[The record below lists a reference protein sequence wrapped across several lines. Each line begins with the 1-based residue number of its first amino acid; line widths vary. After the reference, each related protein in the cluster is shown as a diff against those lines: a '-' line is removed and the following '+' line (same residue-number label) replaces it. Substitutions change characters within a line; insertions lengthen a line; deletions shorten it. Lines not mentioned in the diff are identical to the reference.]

1 MRQVKNPIAAG
12 ANAALQRT
20 SKASTDRYRIHVI
33 DRAAQILDCFGFD
46 HQELSVSE
54 IGAKTGLHRST
65 AHRILMALE
74 YNDLI
79 HQNPDTGKYHLGIK
93 LFKLG
98 HQAVSQ
104 LDLREICRPF
114 LNRLMND
121 TKETVHLAVLDEDQV
136 LYLDKVEGPHALRM
150 PSRVGRHIP
159 TYCTSLG
166 KAMLSTLEDQEVKK
180 ILGRQVLKPCTVNT
194 VKNVAQL
201 LADLKTVRKRGY
213 AVDNEEIELGLR
225 CVGAP
230 IKDYTGAMVGAISV
244 AAPSA
249 RLSGQKIP
257 SVGRLVMAT
266 AEEMSEK
273 LGYEKLKKAKALRPD
288 AARRDTIKN
297 WRKDADRNRAGRKIR
312 QSERSEASLSRVR

>member
-1 MRQVKNPIAAG
+1 MRQVKKPVAIMV
-12 ANAALQRT
+12 NAKLQRT
-20 SKASTDRYRIHVI
+20 SKAPVERYRIHVI

-79 HQNPDTGKYHLGIK
+79 KQNPSTGKYHLGIK

-104 LDLREICRPF
+104 LNLREICRPF
-114 LNRLMND
+114 LSRLMND
-121 TKETVHLAVLDEDQV
+121 TKETIHLAVLDDDQV

-150 PSRVGRHIP
+150 PSRVGRYIP

-166 KAMLSTLEDQEVKK
+166 KAMLSCLDDQEVKS
-180 ILGRQVLKPCTVNT
+180 ILRKQTLKPHTENT
-194 VKNVAQL
+194 VKNINQL
-201 LADLKTVRKRGY
+201 LADLGSVRKRGY
-213 AVDNEEIELGLR
+213 AVDNEEIEIGLR

-230 IKDYTGAMVGAISV
+230 LRDYTGGMVGAISV

-249 RLSGQKIP
+249 RLSEKNTPVI
-257 SVGRLVMAT
+257 GRMVIAI
-266 AEEMSEK
+266 AAGISQK
-273 LGYEKLKKAKALRPD
+273 LGFEKPKTAQA
-288 AARRDTIKN
+288 
-297 WRKDADRNRAGRKIR
+297 
-312 QSERSEASLSRVR
+312 Q

>member
-1 MRQVKNPIAAG
+1 MRQVKKTLPVETIATH
-12 ANAALQRT
+12 QRK
-20 SKASTDRYRIHVI
+20 SKAPAERYRIHVI
-33 DRAAQILDCFGFD
+33 DRAAQILDTFGFD

-79 HQNPDTGKYHLGIK
+79 KQNPDTGKYHLGIK

-98 HQAVSQ
+98 YQAVSQ
-104 LDLREICRPF
+104 LNLREICRPF
-114 LNRLMND
+114 LTRIMNE
-121 TKETVHLAVLDEDQV
+121 TQETVHLAVLDDDQV

-166 KAMLSTLEDQEVKK
+166 KAMLSCLDDQEVRN
-180 ILGRQVLKPCTVNT
+180 IFRSRVLRPYTVNT
-194 VKNVAQL
+194 VKTLDRL
-201 LADLKTVRKRGY
+201 LTDLRVIRSRGY
-213 AVDNEEIELGLR
+213 SVDNEEIEIGLR

-230 IKDYTGAMVGAISV
+230 IRDHTGAMVGAIST

-249 RLSGQKIP
+249 RLAAQKIP
-257 SVGRLVMAT
+257 GVGKFVMAVA
-266 AEEMSEK
+266 AEISEQ
-273 LGYEKLKKAKALRPD
+273 LGYEKPTKAKA
-288 AARRDTIKN
+288 
-297 WRKDADRNRAGRKIR
+297 
-312 QSERSEASLSRVR
+312 Q

>member
-1 MRQVKNPIAAG
+1 MRQVKKPVAVGVNG
-12 ANAALQRT
+12 KLQRT
-20 SKASTDRYRIHVI
+20 SKAPVERYRIHVI

-79 HQNPDTGKYHLGIK
+79 KQNPSTGKYHLGIK

-104 LDLREICRPF
+104 LNLREICRPF
-114 LNRLMND
+114 LSRLMND
-121 TKETVHLAVLDEDQV
+121 TKETIHLAVLDDDQV

-150 PSRVGRHIP
+150 PSRVGRYIP

-166 KAMLSTLEDQEVKK
+166 KAMLSCLDDQEVKS
-180 ILGRQVLKPCTVNT
+180 ILRRQTLKPHTENT
-194 VKNVAQL
+194 VKNIDQL
-201 LADLKTVRKRGY
+201 LADLRLVRKRGY
-213 AVDNEEIELGLR
+213 AVDNEEIEIGLR

-230 IKDYTGAMVGAISV
+230 IRDYTGGMVGAMSV

-249 RLSGQKIP
+249 RLSEKNTPVI
-257 SVGRLVMAT
+257 GRMVIAIA
-266 AEEMSEK
+266 AEISEK
-273 LGYEKLKKAKALRPD
+273 LGFEKPKTAQA
-288 AARRDTIKN
+288 
-297 WRKDADRNRAGRKIR
+297 
-312 QSERSEASLSRVR
+312 Q

>member
-1 MRQVKNPIAAG
+1 MRQVKKPVAVVV
-12 ANAALQRT
+12 NAKLQRT
-20 SKASTDRYRIHVI
+20 SKAPVERYRIHVI

-54 IGAKTGLHRST
+54 IGFKTGLHRST

-79 HQNPDTGKYHLGIK
+79 KQNPSTGKYHLGIK

-104 LDLREICRPF
+104 LNLREICRPF
-114 LNRLMND
+114 LSRLMND
-121 TKETVHLAVLDEDQV
+121 TKETIHLAVLDDDQV

-166 KAMLSTLEDQEVKK
+166 KAMLSCLDDQEVKS
-180 ILGRQVLKPCTVNT
+180 ILRRQTLKPHTENT
-194 VKNVAQL
+194 AKNINQL
-201 LADLKTVRKRGY
+201 LADLRSVRKRGY
-213 AVDNEEIELGLR
+213 AVDNEEIEIGLR

-230 IKDYTGAMVGAISV
+230 LRDYTGGMVGAISV

-249 RLSGQKIP
+249 RLSEKNTPVI
-257 SVGRLVMAT
+257 GRMVIAI
-266 AEEMSEK
+266 AAGISEK
-273 LGYEKLKKAKALRPD
+273 LGFEKPKTAQA
-288 AARRDTIKN
+288 
-297 WRKDADRNRAGRKIR
+297 
-312 QSERSEASLSRVR
+312 Q

>member
-1 MRQVKNPIAAG
+1 MRQVKKPVAVVV
-12 ANAALQRT
+12 NAKLQR
-20 SKASTDRYRIHVI
+20 SKAPVERYRIHVI

-54 IGAKTGLHRST
+54 IGFKTGLHRST

-79 HQNPDTGKYHLGIK
+79 KQNPSTGKYHLGIK

-104 LDLREICRPF
+104 LNLRETCRPF
-114 LNRLMND
+114 LSRLMND
-121 TKETVHLAVLDEDQV
+121 TKETIHLAVLDDDQV

-166 KAMLSTLEDQEVKK
+166 KAMLSCLDDQEVKS
-180 ILGRQVLKPCTVNT
+180 ILRRQTLKPHTENT
-194 VKNVAQL
+194 VKNINQL
-201 LADLKTVRKRGY
+201 LADLRSVRKRGY
-213 AVDNEEIELGLR
+213 AVDNEEIEIGLR

-230 IKDYTGAMVGAISV
+230 LRDYTGGMVGAISV

-249 RLSGQKIP
+249 RLSEKNTPVI
-257 SVGRLVMAT
+257 GRMVIAI
-266 AEEMSEK
+266 AAGISEK
-273 LGYEKLKKAKALRPD
+273 LGFEKPKTAQA
-288 AARRDTIKN
+288 
-297 WRKDADRNRAGRKIR
+297 
-312 QSERSEASLSRVR
+312 Q

>member
-1 MRQVKNPIAAG
+1 MRQVKNPIAG
-12 ANAALQRT
+12 GTNTALQRP
-20 SKASTDRYRIHVI
+20 SKPLSDRYRIHVI
-33 DRAAQILDCFGFD
+33 DRAAQILDSFGFD

-79 HQNPDTGKYHLGIK
+79 KQNPDTGKYHLGIK

-104 LDLREICRPF
+104 LNLREICRPF
-114 LNRLMND
+114 LSRLMN
-121 TKETVHLAVLDEDQV
+121 ETQETIHLAVLDDDQV

-166 KAMLSTLEDQEVKK
+166 KAMLSCLDDHEVKN
-180 ILGRQVLKPCTVNT
+180 IFRNRVLRSYTVNT
-194 VKNVAQL
+194 VKTLDRL
-201 LADLKTVRKRGY
+201 LTDLRVIRRRGY
-213 AVDNEEIELGLR
+213 SVDNEEIEIGLR

-230 IKDYTGAMVGAISV
+230 IKDHTGAMVGAIST

-249 RLSGQKIP
+249 RLAAQKIP
-257 SVGRLVMAT
+257 GVGRLVMAVA
-266 AEEMSEK
+266 AEISEQ
-273 LGYEKLKKAKALRPD
+273 LGYEKPTKAKA
-288 AARRDTIKN
+288 
-297 WRKDADRNRAGRKIR
+297 
-312 QSERSEASLSRVR
+312 Q

>member
-1 MRQVKNPIAAG
+1 MRQVTKPIAVS
-12 ANAALQRT
+12 ANVALQRT
-20 SKASTDRYRIHVI
+20 SNAPSDRYRIQVI

-54 IGAKTGLHRST
+54 IGAKTELHRST

-79 HQNPDTGKYHLGIK
+79 QQNPDNGKYRLGIK
-93 LFKLG
+93 LFRLG
-98 HQAVSQ
+98 HQAVSH

-114 LNRLMND
+114 LARIMNE
-121 TKETVHLAVLDEDQV
+121 TKETVHLAVLDENQV

-166 KAMLSTLEDQEVKK
+166 KAMLSCLDEQEVKG
-180 ILGRQVLKPCTVNT
+180 ILDKQPFTAYTANT
-194 VKNVAQL
+194 VKNVEQL
-201 LADLKTVRKRGY
+201 LADVRAVHKRGY
-213 AVDNEEIELGLR
+213 AVDNEEIEIGLR

-230 IKDYTGAMVGAISV
+230 IRDHTGAMVGAISA

-249 RLSGQKIP
+249 RLAEKKIP
-257 SVGRLVMAT
+257 RVGRLVMAV
-266 AEEMSEK
+266 AEEISEQ
-273 LGYEKLKKAKALRPD
+273 LGYEKTVKAKA
-288 AARRDTIKN
+288 
-297 WRKDADRNRAGRKIR
+297 
-312 QSERSEASLSRVR
+312 Q

>member
-1 MRQVKNPIAAG
+1 MRQVKKPVAVMV
-12 ANAALQRT
+12 NAKLQRT
-20 SKASTDRYRIHVI
+20 SKAPVERYRIHVI

-79 HQNPDTGKYHLGIK
+79 KQNPSTGEYHLGIK

-104 LDLREICRPF
+104 LNLREICRPF
-114 LNRLMND
+114 LSRLMND
-121 TKETVHLAVLDEDQV
+121 TKETIHLAVLDDDQV

-150 PSRVGRHIP
+150 PSRVGRYIP

-166 KAMLSTLEDQEVKK
+166 KAMLSCLDDQEVKS
-180 ILGRQVLKPCTVNT
+180 ILRRQTLKPHTENT
-194 VKNVAQL
+194 VKNINQL
-201 LADLKTVRKRGY
+201 LADLGSVRKRGY
-213 AVDNEEIELGLR
+213 AVDNEEIEIGLR

-230 IKDYTGAMVGAISV
+230 LRDYTGGMVGAISV

-249 RLSGQKIP
+249 RLSEKNTPVI
-257 SVGRLVMAT
+257 GRMVIAI
-266 AEEMSEK
+266 AAGISEK
-273 LGYEKLKKAKALRPD
+273 LGFEKPKTAQA
-288 AARRDTIKN
+288 
-297 WRKDADRNRAGRKIR
+297 
-312 QSERSEASLSRVR
+312 Q

>member
-1 MRQVKNPIAAG
+1 MRQVKKPVAVMV
-12 ANAALQRT
+12 NAKLQRT
-20 SKASTDRYRIHVI
+20 SKAPVERYRIHVI

-79 HQNPDTGKYHLGIK
+79 KQNPSTGKYHLGIK

-104 LDLREICRPF
+104 LNLREICRPF
-114 LNRLMND
+114 LSRLMND
-121 TKETVHLAVLDEDQV
+121 TKETIHLAVLDDDQV

-150 PSRVGRHIP
+150 PSRVGRYIP

-166 KAMLSTLEDQEVKK
+166 KAMLSCLDDQEVKS
-180 ILGRQVLKPCTVNT
+180 ILRRQTLKPHTENT
-194 VKNVAQL
+194 VKNINQL
-201 LADLKTVRKRGY
+201 LADLRSVRKRGY
-213 AVDNEEIELGLR
+213 AVDNEEIEIGLR

-230 IKDYTGAMVGAISV
+230 LRDYTGGMVGAISV

-249 RLSGQKIP
+249 RLSEKNTPVI
-257 SVGRLVMAT
+257 GRMVIAI
-266 AEEMSEK
+266 AAGISEK
-273 LGYEKLKKAKALRPD
+273 LGFEKPKTAQA
-288 AARRDTIKN
+288 
-297 WRKDADRNRAGRKIR
+297 
-312 QSERSEASLSRVR
+312 Q

>member
-1 MRQVKNPIAAG
+1 MRQVKKPVAVVV
-12 ANAALQRT
+12 NAKLQRT
-20 SKASTDRYRIHVI
+20 SKAPVERYRIHVI

-79 HQNPDTGKYHLGIK
+79 KQNPSTGKYHLGIK

-104 LDLREICRPF
+104 LNLREICRPF
-114 LNRLMND
+114 LSRLMND
-121 TKETVHLAVLDEDQV
+121 TKETIHLAVLDDDQV

-150 PSRVGRHIP
+150 PSRVGRYIP

-166 KAMLSTLEDQEVKK
+166 KAMLSCLDDQEVKS
-180 ILGRQVLKPCTVNT
+180 ILRRQTLKPHTENT
-194 VKNVAQL
+194 VKNINQL
-201 LADLKTVRKRGY
+201 LADLRSVRKRGY
-213 AVDNEEIELGLR
+213 AVDNEEIEIGLR

-230 IKDYTGAMVGAISV
+230 LRDYTGGMVGAISV

-249 RLSGQKIP
+249 RLSEKNTP
-257 SVGRLVMAT
+257 VTGRMIIAIAAEISEQLGFERPKT
-266 AEEMSEK
+266 AQ
-273 LGYEKLKKAKALRPD
+273 A
-288 AARRDTIKN
+288 
-297 WRKDADRNRAGRKIR
+297 
-312 QSERSEASLSRVR
+312 Q

>member
-1 MRQVKNPIAAG
+1 MRPVKKPVAVVV
-12 ANAALQRT
+12 NAKLQRT
-20 SKASTDRYRIHVI
+20 SKAPVERYRIHVI

-79 HQNPDTGKYHLGIK
+79 KQNPSTGKYHLGIK

-104 LDLREICRPF
+104 LNLREICRPF
-114 LNRLMND
+114 LSRLMND
-121 TKETVHLAVLDEDQV
+121 TKETIHLAVLDDDQV

-166 KAMLSTLEDQEVKK
+166 KAMLSCLDDQEVKS
-180 ILGRQVLKPCTVNT
+180 ILRRQTLKPHTENT
-194 VKNVAQL
+194 VKNIINCWPIWARSANAATPWIMKRSR
-201 LADLKTVRKRGY
+201 LA
-213 AVDNEEIELGLR
+213 
-225 CVGAP
+225 C
-230 IKDYTGAMVGAISV
+230 
-244 AAPSA
+244 AAWA
-249 RLSGQKIP
+249 HLSKITP
-257 SVGRLVMAT
+257 A
-266 AEEMSEK
+266 AWSEP
-273 LGYEKLKKAKALRPD
+273 LA
-288 AARRDTIKN
+288 
-297 WRKDADRNRAGRKIR
+297 
-312 QSERSEASLSRVR
+312 

>member
-1 MRQVKNPIAAG
+1 MRQVKKTLPVEAIETH
-12 ANAALQRT
+12 QR
-20 SKASTDRYRIHVI
+20 KAKAPAERYRIHVI
-33 DRAAQILDCFGFD
+33 DRAAQILDSFGFD

-79 HQNPDTGKYHLGIK
+79 KQNPDTGKYHLGIK

-104 LDLREICRPF
+104 LNLREICRPF
-114 LNRLMND
+114 LMRIMNE
-121 TKETVHLAVLDEDQV
+121 TQETVHLAVLDDDQV

-150 PSRVGRHIP
+150 PSRVGRRIP

-166 KAMLSTLEDQEVKK
+166 KAMLSCLDDHEVKN
-180 ILGRQVLKPCTVNT
+180 IFRNRVLRSYTVNT
-194 VKNVAQL
+194 VKTLDRL
-201 LADLKTVRKRGY
+201 LTDLRVIRRRGY
-213 AVDNEEIELGLR
+213 SVDNEEIEIGLR

-230 IKDYTGAMVGAISV
+230 IKDHTGAMVGAIST

-249 RLSGQKIP
+249 RLAAQKIP
-257 SVGRLVMAT
+257 GVGRLVMAVA
-266 AEEMSEK
+266 AEISEQ
-273 LGYEKLKKAKALRPD
+273 LGYEKPTKAKA
-288 AARRDTIKN
+288 
-297 WRKDADRNRAGRKIR
+297 
-312 QSERSEASLSRVR
+312 Q

>member
-1 MRQVKNPIAAG
+1 MRPVKKPVAVMV
-12 ANAALQRT
+12 NAKLQRT
-20 SKASTDRYRIHVI
+20 SKAPVERYRIHVI

-79 HQNPDTGKYHLGIK
+79 KQNPSTGKYHLGIK

-104 LDLREICRPF
+104 LNLREICRPF
-114 LNRLMND
+114 LSRLMND
-121 TKETVHLAVLDEDQV
+121 TKETIHLAVLDDDQV

-166 KAMLSTLEDQEVKK
+166 KAMLSCLDDQEVKS
-180 ILGRQVLKPCTVNT
+180 ILRRQTLKPHTENT
-194 VKNVAQL
+194 VKNINQL
-201 LADLKTVRKRGY
+201 LADLRSVRKRGY
-213 AVDNEEIELGLR
+213 AVDNEEIEIGLR

-230 IKDYTGAMVGAISV
+230 LRDYTGGMVGAISV

-249 RLSGQKIP
+249 RLSEKNTP
-257 SVGRLVMAT
+257 VTGRMIIAIAAEISEQLGFERPKT
-266 AEEMSEK
+266 AQ
-273 LGYEKLKKAKALRPD
+273 A
-288 AARRDTIKN
+288 
-297 WRKDADRNRAGRKIR
+297 
-312 QSERSEASLSRVR
+312 Q

>member
-1 MRQVKNPIAAG
+1 MRPVKKPVVVVV
-12 ANAALQRT
+12 NAKLQRT
-20 SKASTDRYRIHVI
+20 SKAPVERYRIHVI

-79 HQNPDTGKYHLGIK
+79 KQNPSTGKYHLGIK

-104 LDLREICRPF
+104 LNLREICRPF
-114 LNRLMND
+114 LSRLMNN
-121 TKETVHLAVLDEDQV
+121 TKETIHLAVLDDDQV

-166 KAMLSTLEDQEVKK
+166 KAMLSCLDDQEVKS
-180 ILGRQVLKPCTVNT
+180 ILRRQTLKPHTENT
-194 VKNVAQL
+194 VKNIHQL
-201 LADLKTVRKRGY
+201 LADLGSVRKRGY
-213 AVDNEEIELGLR
+213 AVDNEEIEIGLR

-230 IKDYTGAMVGAISV
+230 LRDYTGGMVGAISV

-249 RLSGQKIP
+249 RLSEKNTPVI
-257 SVGRLVMAT
+257 GRMVIAIAAGISETLGFEKPKT
-266 AEEMSEK
+266 AQ
-273 LGYEKLKKAKALRPD
+273 A
-288 AARRDTIKN
+288 
-297 WRKDADRNRAGRKIR
+297 
-312 QSERSEASLSRVR
+312 Q

>member
-1 MRQVKNPIAAG
+1 MRQVKKPVAVMV
-12 ANAALQRT
+12 NAKVQRT
-20 SKASTDRYRIHVI
+20 SKAPVERYRIHVI

-79 HQNPDTGKYHLGIK
+79 KQNPSTGKYHLGIK

-104 LDLREICRPF
+104 LNLREICRPF
-114 LNRLMND
+114 LSRLMND
-121 TKETVHLAVLDEDQV
+121 TKETIHLAVLDDDQV

-166 KAMLSTLEDQEVKK
+166 KAMLSCLDDQEVKS
-180 ILGRQVLKPCTVNT
+180 ILRRQTLKPHTENT
-194 VKNVAQL
+194 VKNINQL
-201 LADLKTVRKRGY
+201 LADLGSVRKRGY
-213 AVDNEEIELGLR
+213 AVDNEEIEIGLR

-230 IKDYTGAMVGAISV
+230 LRDYTGGMVGAISV

-249 RLSGQKIP
+249 RLSEKNTPVI
-257 SVGRLVMAT
+257 GRMVIAI
-266 AEEMSEK
+266 AAGISEK
-273 LGYEKLKKAKALRPD
+273 LGFEKPKTAQA
-288 AARRDTIKN
+288 
-297 WRKDADRNRAGRKIR
+297 
-312 QSERSEASLSRVR
+312 Q

>member
-1 MRQVKNPIAAG
+1 MRQIKKPLAVVVKPR
-12 ANAALQRT
+12 LQRT
-20 SKASTDRYRIHVI
+20 SDRYRIHVI

-79 HQNPDTGKYHLGIK
+79 KQDPDTSKYHLGIK

-104 LDLREICRPF
+104 LNLREICRPF
-114 LNRLMND
+114 LSRLMND
-121 TKETVHLAVLDEDQV
+121 TRETIHLAVLDDDQV

-166 KAMLSTLEDQEVKK
+166 KAMLSCLDDQEIKG
-180 ILGRQVLKPCTVNT
+180 ILRRQTLKPLTKNT
-194 VKNVAQL
+194 VKNIDQL
-201 LADLKTVRKRGY
+201 LADLRSVRKRGY
-213 AVDNEEIELGLR
+213 AVDNEEIEIGLR

-230 IKDYTGAMVGAISV
+230 LRDYTGGMVGAISV

-249 RLSGQKIP
+249 RLSEKNTPVI
-257 SVGRLVMAT
+257 GRIILAIA
-266 AEEMSEK
+266 AEISEK
-273 LGYEKLKKAKALRPD
+273 LGFEKPKTAQA
-288 AARRDTIKN
+288 
-297 WRKDADRNRAGRKIR
+297 
-312 QSERSEASLSRVR
+312 Q

>member
-1 MRQVKNPIAAG
+1 MRQVKKTLPVEGTATH
-12 ANAALQRT
+12 QR
-20 SKASTDRYRIHVI
+20 KAKAPAERYRIHVI
-33 DRAAQILDCFGFD
+33 DRAAQILDTFGFD

-79 HQNPDTGKYHLGIK
+79 KQNPDTGKYHLGIK

-104 LDLREICRPF
+104 LSLREICRPF
-114 LNRLMND
+114 LMRIMNE
-121 TKETVHLAVLDEDQV
+121 TQETVHLAVLDDDQV

-166 KAMLSTLEDQEVKK
+166 KAMLSCLDDHEVKN
-180 ILGRQVLKPCTVNT
+180 IFRSRVLRSYTVNT
-194 VKNVAQL
+194 VKTLDRL
-201 LADLKTVRKRGY
+201 LTELRVIRRRGY
-213 AVDNEEIELGLR
+213 SVDNEEIEIGLR

-230 IKDYTGAMVGAISV
+230 LKDHTGGMVGAIST

-249 RLSGQKIP
+249 RLVAQKIP
-257 SVGRLVMAT
+257 SVGRLVMAVA
-266 AEEMSEK
+266 AEISEQ
-273 LGYEKLKKAKALRPD
+273 LGYEKPTKAKA
-288 AARRDTIKN
+288 
-297 WRKDADRNRAGRKIR
+297 
-312 QSERSEASLSRVR
+312 Q

>member
-1 MRQVKNPIAAG
+1 MRQVKKPVAVVV
-12 ANAALQRT
+12 NAKLQRM
-20 SKASTDRYRIHVI
+20 SKAPVERYRIHVI

-79 HQNPDTGKYHLGIK
+79 KQNPSTGKYHLGIK

-104 LDLREICRPF
+104 LNLREICRPF
-114 LNRLMND
+114 LSRLMND
-121 TKETVHLAVLDEDQV
+121 TKETIHLAVLDDDQV

-166 KAMLSTLEDQEVKK
+166 KAMLSCLDDQEVKS
-180 ILGRQVLKPCTVNT
+180 ILRRQTLKPHTENT
-194 VKNVAQL
+194 VKNINQL
-201 LADLKTVRKRGY
+201 LADLRSVRKRGY
-213 AVDNEEIELGLR
+213 AVDNEEIEIGLR

-230 IKDYTGAMVGAISV
+230 LRDYTGGMVGAISV

-249 RLSGQKIP
+249 RLSEKNTPVI
-257 SVGRLVMAT
+257 GRMVIAI
-266 AEEMSEK
+266 AAGISEK
-273 LGYEKLKKAKALRPD
+273 LGFEKPKTAQA
-288 AARRDTIKN
+288 
-297 WRKDADRNRAGRKIR
+297 
-312 QSERSEASLSRVR
+312 Q

>member
-1 MRQVKNPIAAG
+1 MRQVKKPVAVMV
-12 ANAALQRT
+12 NAKLQRT
-20 SKASTDRYRIHVI
+20 SKAPVERYRIHVI

-79 HQNPDTGKYHLGIK
+79 KQNPSTGKYHLGIK

-104 LDLREICRPF
+104 LNLREICRPF
-114 LNRLMND
+114 LSRLMND
-121 TKETVHLAVLDEDQV
+121 TKETIHLAVLDDDQV

-150 PSRVGRHIP
+150 PSRVGRYIP

-166 KAMLSTLEDQEVKK
+166 KAMLSCLDDQEVKS
-180 ILGRQVLKPCTVNT
+180 ILRRQTLKPHTENT
-194 VKNVAQL
+194 VKNVNQL
-201 LADLKTVRKRGY
+201 LADLGSVRKRGY
-213 AVDNEEIELGLR
+213 AVDNEEIEIGLR

-230 IKDYTGAMVGAISV
+230 LRDYTGGMVGAISV

-249 RLSGQKIP
+249 RLSEKNTPVI
-257 SVGRLVMAT
+257 GRMVIAI
-266 AEEMSEK
+266 AAGISQK
-273 LGYEKLKKAKALRPD
+273 LGFEKPKTAQA
-288 AARRDTIKN
+288 
-297 WRKDADRNRAGRKIR
+297 
-312 QSERSEASLSRVR
+312 Q

>member
-1 MRQVKNPIAAG
+1 MG
-12 ANAALQRT
+12 TNAALQRSPKT
-20 SKASTDRYRIHVI
+20 LSDRYRIHVI

-54 IGAKTGLHRST
+54 IGAKTHLHRST

-79 HQNPDTGKYHLGIK
+79 QQNPESGKYRLGMK

-98 HQAVSQ
+98 HQVVSH
-104 LDLREICRPF
+104 LNLREICRPF
-114 LNRLMND
+114 LTRIMSE

-166 KAMLSTLEDQEVKK
+166 KAMLSCLDDQEVKS
-180 ILGRQVLKPCTVNT
+180 IFRNQVLRPYTANT
-194 VKNVAQL
+194 IKTLSQL
-201 LADLKTVRKRGY
+201 LTNLRLIRKRGY
-213 AVDNEEIELGLR
+213 AIDNEEIEIGLR

-230 IKDYTGAMVGAISV
+230 IRDYTGAMVAAISV

-249 RLSGQKIP
+249 RLSSQKIP
-257 SVGRLVMAT
+257 AVGRLIVTT
-266 AEEMSEK
+266 AEEISEK
-273 LGYEKLKKAKALRPD
+273 LGYEKSAK
-288 AARRDTIKN
+288 TN
-297 WRKDADRNRAGRKIR
+297 S
-312 QSERSEASLSRVR
+312 Q

>member
-1 MRQVKNPIAAG
+1 MRQVKKPVAVMV
-12 ANAALQRT
+12 NAKLQRT
-20 SKASTDRYRIHVI
+20 SKAPVERYRIHVI

-79 HQNPDTGKYHLGIK
+79 KQNPSTGKYHLGIK

-104 LDLREICRPF
+104 LNLREICRPF
-114 LNRLMND
+114 LSRLMND
-121 TKETVHLAVLDEDQV
+121 TKETIHLAVLDDDQV

-166 KAMLSTLEDQEVKK
+166 KAMLSCLDDQEVKS
-180 ILGRQVLKPCTVNT
+180 ILRRQTLKPHTENT
-194 VKNVAQL
+194 VKNINQL
-201 LADLKTVRKRGY
+201 LADLGSVRKRGY
-213 AVDNEEIELGLR
+213 AVDNEEIEIGLR

-230 IKDYTGAMVGAISV
+230 LRDYTGGMVGAISV

-249 RLSGQKIP
+249 RLSEKNTPVI
-257 SVGRLVMAT
+257 GRMVIAIAAEISEQLGFEKPKT
-266 AEEMSEK
+266 AQ
-273 LGYEKLKKAKALRPD
+273 A
-288 AARRDTIKN
+288 
-297 WRKDADRNRAGRKIR
+297 
-312 QSERSEASLSRVR
+312 Q

>member
-1 MRQVKNPIAAG
+1 MRQVKKPVAVMV
-12 ANAALQRT
+12 NAKLQRT
-20 SKASTDRYRIHVI
+20 SKVPVERYRIHVI

-79 HQNPDTGKYHLGIK
+79 KQNPSTGKYHLGIK

-104 LDLREICRPF
+104 LNLREICRPF
-114 LNRLMND
+114 LSRLMND
-121 TKETVHLAVLDEDQV
+121 TKETIHLAVLDDDQV

-150 PSRVGRHIP
+150 PSRVGRYIP

-166 KAMLSTLEDQEVKK
+166 KAMLSCLDDQEVKS
-180 ILGRQVLKPCTVNT
+180 ILRRQTLKPHTENT
-194 VKNVAQL
+194 VKNIHQL
-201 LADLKTVRKRGY
+201 LADLGSVRKRGY
-213 AVDNEEIELGLR
+213 AVDNEEIEIGLR

-230 IKDYTGAMVGAISV
+230 LRDYTGGMVGAISV

-249 RLSGQKIP
+249 RLSEKNTPVI
-257 SVGRLVMAT
+257 GRMVIAI
-266 AEEMSEK
+266 AAGISEK
-273 LGYEKLKKAKALRPD
+273 LGFDKPKTAQA
-288 AARRDTIKN
+288 
-297 WRKDADRNRAGRKIR
+297 
-312 QSERSEASLSRVR
+312 Q